1 MGRVAISGNKYEVVN
16 FLASGSDDSVGEEA
30 RAKVAMGILS
40 VEEKAVLSMNAATP
54 LYKVVNKWAGILHGL
69 NALLMILFY
78 YSQSEKEDV
87 CFNYTENGFLIPM
100 WNGSYR
106 KIENATASTSWP
118 HGISLHYLIF
128 FFHLLSFVFQ
138 IALEWPFGTAY
149 ENWVSKGRNPVR
161 FVEYS
166 ISASLMVA
174 AIALLSDVPSTSYLW
189 NIVLL
194 CAITQLFG
202 AKAEALHTYGR
213 QDNGNE
219 EINDYSS
226 SARRSDRT
234 SFDSY
239 WDFFSTLIFIVI
251 AIAFVLMGTNRN
263 GLDADGYGAKTFF
276 MWVIIALFGLVSL
289 SPQVLQKVLRFLRQ
303 VLQNVLRFLR
313 QLVTRD
319 SNWVGLSGVDNDDYN
334 GARDALFAFAV
345 STFIIS
351 YGTIFRFY
359 VKAVTSIEGDEE
371 VPWFV
376 HVTVFSMCLLFG
388 CFGVVQTLQFYTVK
402 GLLCKCGKGDTSNTE
417 KAYAGCCERS
427 VRRPNVND
435 RLHRFLC
442 IGCICWRRPFSMTD
456 NESSELLYTFLSL
469 IAKTLLGWFLYATV
483 LTDVASP
490 TTCDIF

>member
-1 MGRVAISGNKYEVVN
+1 MGRVAISGNKYEVVK
-16 FLASGSDDSVGEEA
+16 FFPSAGEGE
-30 RAKVAMGILS
+30 AKVKKGRPLS

-202 AKAEALHTYGR
+202 AKAEALHTY
-213 QDNGNE
+213 DNE
-219 EINDYSS
+219 EIDEYSEKCCGT
-226 SARRSDRT
+226 RT

-251 AIAFVLMGTNRN
+251 IIAFSLMGTNHN
-263 GLDADGYGAKTFF
+263 GLDADGYGAKTVF
-276 MWVIIALFGLVSL
+276 MWVIIALFWAVSL
-289 SPQVLQKVLRFLRQ
+289 TPQWLQKAHRRW
-303 VLQNVLRFLR
+303 R
-313 QLVTRD
+313 QLVTRA
-319 SNWVGLSGVDNDDYN
+319 SNWFELPGSSYDDYN

-345 STFIIS
+345 STFILS
-351 YGTIFRFY
+351 YGTIFWFY

-402 GLLCKCGKGDTSNTE
+402 GLLCKCCKGDNASTE

-427 VRRPNVND
+427 VRGTNVND

-456 NESSELLYTFLSL
+456 NESSELLYTFLSF

>member
-16 FLASGSDDSVGEEA
+16 FLPSGPDDSVAG
-30 RAKVAMGILS
+30 
-40 VEEKAVLSMNAATP
+40 NAATP
-54 LYKVVNKWAGILHGL
+54 LYKVINKWAGFLHGL

-87 CFNYTENGFLIPM
+87 CFNYTDNGFLIPM

-202 AKAEALHTYGR
+202 AKAEALHTYGK
-213 QDNGNE
+213 E
-219 EINDYSS
+219 EIDKYSGKCGGT
-226 SARRSDRT
+226 RT
-234 SFDSY
+234 SFDGY
-239 WDFFSTLIFIVI
+239 WDFFSLLIFSVIVG
-251 AIAFVLMGTNRN
+251 AFVLMGTNRN
-263 GLDADGYGAKTFF
+263 GFGADGYGAKTVF
-276 MWVIIALFGLVSL
+276 MWIIIALFGLVSL
-289 SPQVLQKVLRFLRQ
+289 NPQMLQKAHRRWQ
-303 VLQNVLRFLR
+303 
-313 QLVTRD
+313 QLVART
-319 SNWVGLSGVDNDDYN
+319 SNWFVLPGLDNDDYN

-345 STFIIS
+345 STFILS
-351 YGTIFRFY
+351 YGTIFWFY

-376 HVTVFSMCLLFG
+376 HVTVFSMFLLFG

-402 GLLCKCGKGDTSNTE
+402 GKGLLCKCGKDDTRSTE
-417 KAYAGCCERS
+417 KAYAGWCERR
-427 VRRPNVND
+427 VRVTNVND
-435 RLHRFLC
+435 SLHRFRC
-442 IGCICWRRPFSMTD
+442 IGCTGCRGPFSMAD